1 MKFSQVKDLNIP
13 EGQAKFIR
21 HNGIQLWE
29 RNKYVYISFG
39 DSIAAG
45 HSINSDW
52 EVLYGEKSQ
61 YGVNGNTQ
69 TAIVPNCYTDL
80 IRQELVSTYGSDNT
94 DTRSFARS
102 GDQVHHL
109 ISKIDHEIVKEWV
122 RKADL
127 VTICIGANNILT
139 PAMSIYLEK
148 YINAGDSALVEF
160 DATIDS
166 NLAIL
171 SAGRDAI
178 TNKYPEG
185 SYGLLFDKL
194 YALNKR
200 ATYILTTIY
209 NPYKYLWI
217 DEGTNGF
224 FKPML
229 DLIPDWTIG
238 IPLTSLEIEVG
249 ELIRAGLLQTPIFQ
263 KLFDRVNGL
272 GDWVDPRIEKLNV
285 VIRNAVSEYN
295 AYRQSQSN
303 FKVSETKQTF
313 DTYPDRPVSAP
324 VHYNDLVNVE
334 FTRGYDVYELDW
346 GRMWEG
352 SNALTFWSQ
361 LATNHIEFTTSAPFF
376 EFHIDEMAEELVAEH
391 IVPKVIVPDVDPHP
405 EDDGHIVLKDKFD
418 DNFVLL

>member
-1 MKFSQVKDLNIP
+1 MEFYNVKNLTVP
-13 EGQAKFIR
+13 EGSTKKIS
-21 HNGIQLWE
+21 HNGVQLWE
-29 RNKYVYISFG
+29 RNKYIYVSFG

-61 YGVNGNTQ
+61 YGVNGNTE
-69 TAIVPNCYTDL
+69 TVIVPNCYTDL
-80 IRQELVSTYGSDNT
+80 IRQQIVSAYGINDT

-102 GDQVHHL
+102 GDQVQHL
-109 ISKIDHEIVKEWV
+109 IDKLDHEIVKEWV

-139 PAMSIYLEK
+139 PALEVYLEK

-160 DATIDS
+160 DATINS

-171 SAGRDAI
+171 SAGRDGI
-178 TNKYPEG
+178 TDKYPEG

-194 YALNKR
+194 YALNKK

-217 DEGTNGF
+217 DDGTNGF
-224 FKPML
+224 FAPL
-229 DLIPDWTIG
+229 LSLIPDWTITIPFTGLG
-238 IPLTSLEIEVG
+238 INVG
-249 ELIRAGLLQTPIFQ
+249 ELIRAGLLQTPIFR
-263 KLFDRVNGL
+263 KLYDRINGL

-285 VIRNAVSEYN
+285 VIRNAVAEYN

-303 FKVSETKQTF
+303 FKVTETKQTF

-334 FTRGYDVYELDW
+334 FTRGFDVSELDW
-346 GRMWEG
+346 GKMWED
-352 SNALTFWSQ
+352 SNALTFWSK
-361 LATNHIEFTTSAPFF
+361 LATKYIEFTTSAPFF
-376 EFHIDEMAEELVAEH
+376 AFHIDSMAEELVAEH

-405 EDDGHIVLKDKFD
+405 EEYGHIVLKSAF
-418 DNFVLL
+418 NQVMQLQ